1 MLCKALFARL
11 LGRLPVNAACTRR
24 LICLAC
30 AASLLQTAQSAPPA
44 ADKAAQN
51 PEVRAY
57 VDDTCI
63 VADEP
68 YFLPGNKEANAR
80 FLPLLGLIVG
90 KLAELFVNHE
100 IEASA
105 NRIKAGAA
113 RKDTRYAVITQMNLY
128 RVDFQSGPALSINA
142 KLGCMTIVAATF
154 KPEPASCTADY
165 LPKEL
170 APETKDLPQD
180 QWKTSRTDDSIENQL
195 RRANVCVVGKVKAV
209 YEARFEFSKDGTAYR
224 LKDAGYH
231 IESLLTT
238 ADKGAARTTL
248 YTLKVSTPSVT
259 DQQEVLSSAWVNIG
273 TVSAG
278 SHSSGSKGDAAPWLR
293 VPPLSVEARRVY
305 DEKTRQQQ
313 ETMGEIDALKR
324 AMTRDQR
331 MLASLDQRIAA
342 AGADTAEGL
351 KQERTRIAVQ
361 YQSQGAELDAR
372 NAEYLDLPRTP
383 LEIMPVTVEVAVTET
398 ESEKKAQLALADI
411 IGKNS
416 DLVGSAV
423 GNSATGLLSKSV
435 SAADI
440 ITEPDAA
447 DSASALAAARS
458 RYYDALV
465 EVKSSAPGA
474 ASADA
479 QRNLAAMKDRYN
491 EARRSQGLEQIK

>member
-1 MLCKALFARL
+1 MLCKALAGAPLRAS
-11 LGRLPVNAACTRR
+11 RSVNAAFARR
-24 LICLAC
+24 LVCVFC
-30 AASLLQTAQSAPPA
+30 AGSLLQTAQAAPSP
-44 ADKAAQN
+44 
-51 PEVRAY
+51 PPFEVRAY
-57 VDDTCI
+57 TNDTCI

-68 YFLPGNKEANAR
+68 FFLPGTKEANSR

-100 IEASA
+100 IAASA
-105 NRIKAGAA
+105 ERIKSGAA
-113 RKDTRYAVITQMNLY
+113 RKDTHYALVTQMNLY

-154 KPEPASCTADY
+154 KPEPASCTAEY

-170 APETKDLPQD
+170 TPETKDLTQAE
-180 QWKTSRTDDSIENQL
+180 WKTSRTDDSIENQL
-195 RRANVCVVGKVKAV
+195 RRANVCVVGKAKAV
-209 YEARFEFSKDGTAYR
+209 YEGRFEFSKDGTAYR
-224 LKDAGYH
+224 LKDAGYR

-238 ADKGAARTTL
+238 SDKGASRTTL
-248 YTLKVSTPSVT
+248 YTLKVSSPSVT
-259 DQQEVLSSAWVNIG
+259 EQQEVLTSAWVNIG

-278 SHSSGSKGDAAPWLR
+278 AHSNGSKGDGAPWLK

-305 DEKTRQQQ
+305 DEKTRLHQ
-313 ETMGEIDALKR
+313 ETMGEIEALKR

-331 MLASLDQRIAA
+331 MLASLDQRIAG
-342 AGADTAEGL
+342 AGADTVDGL
-351 KQERTRIAVQ
+351 KQERNRIAVQ

-383 LEIMPVTVEVAVTET
+383 LEIMPVTVEIAVTET

-411 IGKNS
+411 IGKS
-416 DLVGSAV
+416 GDLVGSAV
-423 GNSATGLLSKSV
+423 GTSTTGLLSKSV
-435 SAADI
+435 STSDI

-447 DSASALAAARS
+447 DSATALADARS

-465 EVKSSAPGA
+465 EAKSSAPGA

-479 QRNLAAMKDRYN
+479 QRKLAAMKDRYN